1 MFDADPLRFATP
13 GREGFPAWDVDVV
26 SAELPCGV
34 AWLASALLEL
44 RVPLWR
50 PWGIDDATHWH
61 RARDGRWCYRFPG
74 SAWRR
79 LVPGLVDGRRLRLRA
94 RPVPRFTHAWPGQFV
109 DAPRA
114 VLFVRDP
121 RDALYSGWRRAR
133 VLGQTALEFLEWM
146 REPFP
151 RAPLDRAG
159 WAALFWRAIIAART
173 ARPTLVVRFED
184 SKRDPDRT
192 LRHVLDFVGLHV
204 PARARA
210 RALDAARHE
219 VAAAA
224 DAELAARG
232 IGPRLLAGGRAE
244 EWRSH
249 FTPAMHASI
258 GRAFAPVCAAF
269 GYAPPSGAAWSPPEV
284 AAVVA
289 AIGLVDPG
297 LTDLRRYIAAA
308 LALDAA

>member
-1 MFDADPLRFATP
+1 MFDPDPSRLASP
-13 GREGFPAWDVDVV
+13 GREGFPAWDFDVV

-44 RVPLWR
+44 RVALWR
-50 PWGIDDATHWH
+50 PWGIDDRDHW
-61 RARDGRWCYRFPG
+61 RRERDGGWRYTFPG

-79 LVPGLVDGRRLRLRA
+79 LVPGLVDGRRFRLRA
-94 RPVPRFTHAWPGQFV
+94 RPVPRFTHAWPGQLAP
-109 DAPRA
+109 APRA

-133 VLGQTALEFLEWM
+133 VLGQTPLAFPQWL

-159 WAALFWRAIIAART
+159 WAALFWRAALAARS

-184 SKRDPDRT
+184 TRRDPDRV
-192 LRHVLDFVGLHV
+192 LRHVLGFVGLRTA
-204 PARARA
+204 ARARA
-210 RALDAARHE
+210 RALRAARHE

-232 IGPRLLAGGRAE
+232 VGPRLLAGGRAE

-249 FTPAMHASI
+249 FTPEMHAAI
-258 GRAFAPVCAAF
+258 GRGFAPVCAAF
-269 GYAPPSGAAWSPPEV
+269 GYAPPSGDAWSPPDA

-289 AIGLVDPG
+289 AIDARGPAQG
-297 LTDLRRYIAAA
+297 ALREWVEAA
-308 LALDAA
+308 LAEDAP